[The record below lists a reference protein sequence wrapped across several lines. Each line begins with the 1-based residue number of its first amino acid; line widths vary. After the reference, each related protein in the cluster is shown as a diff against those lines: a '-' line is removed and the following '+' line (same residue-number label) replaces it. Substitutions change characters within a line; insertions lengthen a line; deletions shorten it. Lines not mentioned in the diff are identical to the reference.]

1 MLATTGSFTLNG
13 FAVDPV
19 GVEVDVARGLPSFQI
34 VGLPDPA
41 IRESRERVRTAID
54 NSGFGFPLSR
64 ITASL
69 IPADLRK
76 AGPGLDLALAFALI
90 AASGD
95 LPPGP
100 LDGWALVGGLSL
112 DGSLQPIRGA
122 LAIAEAARSRG
133 MKGVILP
140 EGNGA
145 EAALMPGIEVRCL
158 THLRELRSL
167 AEDRIP
173 GTVPSAL
180 ELPSGKGDPDPPDL
194 ADLRGQPGLRV
205 ALEVAAAGGHGLL
218 MIGPPG
224 VGKSL
229 AASRLP
235 SILPPPSPDEAL
247 EIAKIAGICGVGSRR
262 WGTRPFRAP
271 HHTVS
276 PAGLVGGGVPTRPG
290 EITLA
295 HRGVLFLDE
304 LCEFRRDALEALRE
318 PLESGEVTI
327 SRASGSQT
335 LPAHFTLIAASNPCP
350 CGRGPGD
357 PECRCAPRAIERYR
371 STLSGAL
378 ADRIDINVA
387 VARPSFEA
395 MSMPAGEDSAV
406 VRERVEAARRKM
418 EDRLGPGR
426 RNADASPDEIGE
438 FQCEDEAL
446 DVLLAASRGKGFS
459 GRTHHRVLKLART
472 LADLADSETVRP
484 VDLKAALQLRR
495 REA

>member
-1 MLATTGSFTLNG
+1 VVLATTVSFTLNG
-13 FAVDPV
+13 FVVDPV
-19 GVEVDVARGLPSFQI
+19 GVEVDVARGLPAFQM
-34 VGLPDPA
+34 VGLPDTA
-41 IRESRERVRTAID
+41 VREARERVRAAVD

-76 AGPGLDLALAFALI
+76 AGPGLDLAIAFALI
-90 AASGD
+90 TASGD
-95 LPPGP
+95 LPSSC

-112 DGSLQPIRGA
+112 DGTLQPVRGA

-133 MKGVILP
+133 MRGVILP
-140 EGNGA
+140 EENGS
-145 EAALMPGIEVRCL
+145 EAALMSGIEVRSL
-158 THLRELRSL
+158 GHLSELRAL
-167 AEDRIP
+167 AEGCLP
-173 GTVPSAL
+173 GSVPPAAAL
-180 ELPSGKGDPDPPDL
+180 PESLEGPDL

-229 AASRLP
+229 AARRLP
-235 SILPPPSPDEAL
+235 SILPPLSPEEVL
-247 EIAKIAGICGVGSRR
+247 EVTKIAGICGVGPSRV
-262 WGTRPFRAP
+262 GDRPFRAP

-304 LCEFRRDALEALRE
+304 LCEFGRATLEALRE
-318 PLESGEVTI
+318 PLETGEVTI

-335 LPAHFTLIAASNPCP
+335 LPASFTLIAASNPCP
-350 CGRGPGD
+350 CGRGPSD
-357 PECRCAPRAIERYR
+357 PECRCTPVAVERYR

-378 ADRIDINVA
+378 ADRIDMNVA
-387 VARPSFEA
+387 VSRPDFGA
-395 MSMPAGEDSAV
+395 MSGCGGEASSE
-406 VRERVEAARRKM
+406 VRERVSRARRAM
-418 EDRLGPGR
+418 EERLGPGR
-426 RNADASPDEIGE
+426 CNADASAPEIE
-438 FQCEDEAL
+438 DFHCEDGSLE
-446 DVLLAASRGKGFS
+446 VLEKASRSGSFN

-472 LADLADSETVRP
+472 LADLANSETVRP
-484 VDLKAALQLRR
+484 TDIKAALHFRR
-495 REA
+495 RDA